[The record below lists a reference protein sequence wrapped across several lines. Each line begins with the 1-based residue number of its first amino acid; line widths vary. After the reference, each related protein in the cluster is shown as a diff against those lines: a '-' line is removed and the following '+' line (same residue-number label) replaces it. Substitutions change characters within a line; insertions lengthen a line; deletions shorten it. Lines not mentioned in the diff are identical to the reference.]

1 MVALFYGVIKN
12 IWLLLC
18 LPLPGEGSDGLNCV
32 RFGMVTV
39 DTDLSE
45 LLSLVLSTGREV
57 ERSSRFLDQMTDIVR
72 KGTWQVWEVTCLCK
86 NCSWV

>member
-1 MVALFYGVIKN
+1 MQAVLSSQYNLMCKKTILIFLMLALFYIVVCIQ
-12 IWLLLC
+12 L
-18 LPLPGEGSDGLNCV
+18 LPGEGSDGLNCV

-72 KGTWQVWEVTCLCK
+72 KGM
-86 NCSWV
+86 